1 MPPQDTFA
9 YSASKAGLHHLTRH
23 MASKLG
29 HEGVL
34 VNAIAP
40 GAFQSKMM
48 KATLD
53 AFGEI
58 IKSKIPLN
66 RIGSPEDIAGTCI
79 YLASRAGHYT
89 NGATITV
96 DGGAFV
102 HSNL

>member
-1 MPPQDTFA
+1 M
-9 YSASKAGLHHLTRH
+9 AG
-23 MASKLG
+23 KLG
-29 HEGVL
+29 SDGIL

-53 AFGEI
+53 AFGDV
-58 IKSKIPLN
+58 IKSQIPVG

-89 NGATITV
+89 NGAVITV
-96 DGGAFV
+96 DGGAAV
-102 HSNL
+102 GKL